1 MKLPEGVRKSL
12 LKASPK
18 LPKQPP
24 RSFLREE
31 WDGGPL
37 PSPEGRETYKGRPE
51 DAQRTLRGRAEALRG
66 RSEGAQRT
74 LRGRPEDAQRTLRGA
89 QDRSEDVQRTLRGRS
104 EALRGRSENVQRRSE
119 DAPRT
124 RRERSEDA
132 QRTRRGRAED
142 AQRCSEAAQRM
153 FRGRSEARSGVNSKR
168 TSNQQ
173 HGSAADTG
181 PAWQSVHPHTL
192 QWSSHLPA
200 RVKICAFEPVIAQ
213 KVRTHLNLSLIH
225 I

>member
-1 MKLPEGVRKSL
+1 M
-12 LKASPK
+12 
-18 LPKQPP
+18 
-24 RSFLREE
+24 LRGLAENVQRTRR
-31 WDGGPL
+31 G
-37 PSPEGRETYKGRPE
+37 
-51 DAQRTLRGRAEALRG
+51 AQRTLRGRAKAR
-66 RSEGAQRT
+66 RIAPRT
-74 LRGRPEDAQRTLRGA
+74 LRGRE
-89 QDRSEDVQRTLRGRS
+89 EDVQRCSEDAQSTFRG
-104 EALRGRSENVQRRSE
+104 RSE

-132 QRTRRGRAED
+132 QRARRGRAED
-142 AQRCSEAAQRM
+142 AQRRAEAAQRM
-153 FRGRSEARSGVNSKR
+153 CRGRSEARSGVNSKR

-213 KVRTHLNLSLIH
+213 KVRTHLN
-225 I
+225 